1 VTPDELLSLLAR
13 GVEHADEE
21 CVDLLDHSLQCA
33 SLLRERFPGDRELQL
48 AGLVHDVGTILVP
61 DDPAGHASTGA
72 AAVAP
77 LLGRRV
83 AWLVSWHADA
93 KRYLVTT
100 DPEYR
105 ARLSER
111 SLVTLER
118 QGGTMDAT
126 EVDALGAAPDLD
138 ALLALRRADDDAK
151 VVGAHPPDL
160 TTWAPLL
167 SP

>member
-1 VTPDELLSLLAR
+1 MNTDELLAVLAR
-13 GVEHADEE
+13 GVERADEE
-21 CVDLLDHSLQCA
+21 RLDLLDHSLQCA
-33 SLLRERFPGDRELQL
+33 SILRDRYPDDTELQL

-77 LLGRRV
+77 LLGHRV

-105 ARLSER
+105 DRLSDR
-111 SLVTLER
+111 SLVTLEA
-118 QGGTMDAT
+118 QGGAMDDT
-126 EVDALGAAPDLD
+126 EVAALGAAPDLD

-151 VVGAHPPDL
+151 VVGATPPPL
-160 TTWAPLL
+160 ATWAPLL
-167 SP
+167 PH